1 MVLYLIFSSLSQMK
15 NINTVLGF
23 LFVFSF
29 LPLFSSAQ
37 LASNTTEINQK
48 VDELLKKMTLE
59 EKVGQ
64 MNQYN
69 GFWEITGPAPKDGN
83 AKLKYEHLKRG
94 LVGSVLNVKGVEN
107 VRKIQEI
114 VVNESRL
121 GIPLLLALMLS
132 MAIKLCSPFHLP
144 NQRVGI

>member
-1 MVLYLIFSSLSQMK
+1 MK
-15 NINTVLGF
+15 NINTVLGL

-37 LASNTTEINQK
+37 LASNTTEIDKK

-83 AKLKYEHLKRG
+83 AKLKYDHLKRG

-114 VVNESRL
+114 VVSFLKSCCWRAALNS
-121 GIPLLLALMLS
+121 LAG
-132 MAIKLCSPFHLP
+132 
-144 NQRVGI
+144 RVFEVPGLVVKADGS